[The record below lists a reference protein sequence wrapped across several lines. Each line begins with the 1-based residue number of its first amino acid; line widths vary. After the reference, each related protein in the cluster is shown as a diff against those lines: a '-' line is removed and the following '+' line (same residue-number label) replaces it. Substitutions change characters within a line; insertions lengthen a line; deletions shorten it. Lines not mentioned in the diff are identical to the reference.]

1 VKPRA
6 ILNRNDRLSGER
18 VFCMAEIPVREWGW
32 PRKSWHY
39 TYIVSD
45 LALAITYAVSL
56 SIQIANMKQ

>member
-1 VKPRA
+1 
-6 ILNRNDRLSGER
+6 
-18 VFCMAEIPVREWGW
+18 MAEIPVREWGW